1 MSGTVP
7 ALSIFFMV
15 ITCILSIGTP
25 IALFLYLRF
34 VRKADV
40 YPFFAGCS
48 VMLLFAFILEQ
59 GAHRVILSSSAG
71 ETIRNNLWLYAL
83 YGGLMAGLFEE
94 TGRYLCFSFALKR
107 YRAKN
112 VNALM
117 YGAGHGGFES
127 IVLAGLTM
135 INNITWSYMINSGNA
150 AALTAPLSGDAL
162 AQAEAGIAALIST
175 PSYHGSRHCGA
186 DLDAFLS
193 IPVGRDR
200 AHLSNYTAYC
210 AFCPCLVRRQVG
222 RQAVSV
228 SARYCAAFRR
238 GCGRRAPFRLRR
250 QCCPHRNCGGD
261 LHNADCTARAQ
272 GLAGY
277 DVTG

>member
-34 VRKADV
+34 ARKADV

-59 GAHRVILSSSAG
+59 GAHSFILSFSAG

-107 YRAKN
+107 D
-112 VNALM
+112 
-117 YGAGHGGFES
+117 
-127 IVLAGLTM
+127 
-135 INNITWSYMINSGNA
+135 
-150 AALTAPLSGDAL
+150 TAPK
-162 AQAEAGIAALIST
+162 T
-175 PSYHGSRHCGA
+175 
-186 DLDAFLS
+186 
-193 IPVGRDR
+193 
-200 AHLSNYTAYC
+200 
-210 AFCPCLVRRQVG
+210 
-222 RQAVSV
+222 
-228 SARYCAAFRR
+228 
-238 GCGRRAPFRLRR
+238 
-250 QCCPHRNCGGD
+250 
-261 LHNADCTARAQ
+261 
-272 GLAGY
+272 
-277 DVTG
+277 

>member
-117 YGAGHGGFES
+117 YGAGHGGFE
-127 IVLAGLTM
+127 TM
-135 INNITWSYMINSGNA
+135 INNLTWSHMINSGNA

-175 PSYHGSRHCGA
+175 PSYQFLLGGIERILAITLHIALSVLVWFAVKWDGKLYLYPLAIALHFAVDAGGA
-186 DLDAFLS
+186 LLS
-193 IPVGRDR
+193 GFGVNVVLIEIVVGIFTM
-200 AHLSNYTAYC
+200 LTAL
-210 AFCPCLVRRQVG
+210 LVRKVWQ
-222 RQAVSV
+222 
-228 SARYCAAFRR
+228 
-238 GCGRRAPFRLRR
+238 
-250 QCCPHRNCGGD
+250 D
-261 LHNADCTARAQ
+261 TM
-272 GLAGY
+272 
-277 DVTG
+277 

>member
-7 ALSIFFMV
+7 ALSIVFMV

-135 INNITWSYMINSGNA
+135 INNITWSHMINSGNA

-175 PSYHGSRHCGA
+175 PSYQFLLGGIERILAITLHIALSVLVWFAVKWNGRLYLYPLAIALHFAVDAAGA
-186 DLDAFLS
+186 LLS
-193 IPVGRDR
+193 GFGVNVVLIEIVVGIFTVLTALLARRVWRD
-200 AHLSNYTAYC
+200 TM
-210 AFCPCLVRRQVG
+210 
-222 RQAVSV
+222 
-228 SARYCAAFRR
+228 
-238 GCGRRAPFRLRR
+238 
-250 QCCPHRNCGGD
+250 
-261 LHNADCTARAQ
+261 
-272 GLAGY
+272 
-277 DVTG
+277 